1 MITVFTCN
9 AEGCPN
15 EGIAYRMEETGLTAM
30 CGGCKETL
38 TGTPEQ
44 EEENNG

>member
-1 MITVFTCN
+1 MITLFECKDTECAN
-9 AEGCPN
+9 F
-15 EGIAYRMEETGLTAM
+15 GIVYRMLDATPTAM